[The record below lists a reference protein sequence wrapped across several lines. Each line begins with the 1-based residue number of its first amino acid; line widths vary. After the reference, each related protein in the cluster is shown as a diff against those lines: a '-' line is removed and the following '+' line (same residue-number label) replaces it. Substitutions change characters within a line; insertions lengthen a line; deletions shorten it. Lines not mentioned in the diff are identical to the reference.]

1 MKKHLKKED
10 AIAELKV
17 RCASTIMK
25 SREEVD
31 RSNFPEEFKAF
42 LSNMEKTIAD
52 VRMMKSQGLQV
63 VSAGLRHV
71 SDEDLTAL
79 EDIMATSHGLGRK
92 GTDDAKVARAI
103 QTMFPRLGMMEN
115 AKKSIAKVQESILHE
130 FMSIYADEYNVY
142 ASGGASFDNKKFA
155 EHVRAETVRRRTLLE
170 AALPAQQQQQPPA
183 AQCTLQ

>member
-10 AIAELKV
+10 AIAELKA
-17 RCASTIMK
+17 RCSASIMN

-79 EDIMATSHGLGRK
+79 EDIMVGHSLGRK